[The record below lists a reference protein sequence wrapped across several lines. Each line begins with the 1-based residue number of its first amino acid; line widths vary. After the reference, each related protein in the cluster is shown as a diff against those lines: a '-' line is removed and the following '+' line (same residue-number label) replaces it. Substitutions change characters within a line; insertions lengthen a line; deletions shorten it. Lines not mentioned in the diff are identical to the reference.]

1 MNLKINDSQISDPIM
16 VTDGYMI
23 KNGDSMQ
30 LNDVTKLSSAHA
42 THGKQVA
49 LGTDTSVVTFVRNF
63 EETYPGIKNISSDIL
78 CDAVLKDISLLP
90 ASQELKNVLTNA
102 YDAKFN
108 TNLNA
113 LYAHSA
119 VSFDM
124 LMINTIL
131 YEYYQKMFYVY
142 IMMEYIATHAA
153 ELTHVQFIDKYIEW
167 IRPRKD
173 PNAAYFIEGPKENSD
188 FKVDNIVERYR
199 AIISPDISAESTT
212 SYLQL
217 AAQQQMSTTQQETL
231 HFMQTN
237 PNVYTKTPNEQSKY
251 LLSIDSA
258 DKVLVSIDQTNNN
271 LVFDCSNLTV
281 GDLAEGGNTAR
292 LHEIKLDM
300 SPRPEVAKDAI
311 RSIRELFNHYGRIKI
326 INLTFTKN
334 TFITSLTAFQK
345 VFVVFEGVSC
355 DERAMYNT
363 AMAPF
368 LKIGGYFKENAKGD
382 YEFVS
387 DADAITYKPARVN
400 IDNFKIYVTTNP
412 TGKNKINPNQ
422 YTMKV
427 NTLNIY
433 QHPYRTNL
441 KSNETPTVR
450 IDNYTYYDSTT
461 DDHRKNVETMYHLN
475 EVNALKMEASNV
487 IASNTFTVPAANA
500 WSTKPLKQLIIHFNS
515 MLSYI
520 ATIFEQVQNTPFT
533 NYIKNSINNYITALS
548 TRCNNILTHTDNV
561 TTTEL
566 NALATL
572 LQQYDTLAAKQL
584 LNTIIQGFSTVYDFT
599 HITLSPL
606 ANASGIVPSIQA
618 HISPTYQSALFTTTQ
633 QYIDDLADLTDKDA
647 KAVYNDCIQII
658 RNIPLSGVQIVQFTS
673 HLQCIFSLYTL
684 TARLFYFDVDR
695 ATLNTH
701 VSQRIVEINTQNAT
715 IEGKFFRMIDGKPVF
730 VDPQTNTLYTTPDS
744 EYLEFSEEQNDLML
758 YNLFKYSR
766 GTVEVIPN
774 SSYRYSAF
782 ESTIERIP
790 YTLLDCSKIFGS
802 LRFNNSYQLDSYTI
816 QPNFKD
822 TNSEIHWEQLEQLYQ
837 NDIFIY
843 YKVITESPSDTTT
856 EYRAVN
862 VKNNALTDSIPE
874 NKIVAV
880 YDVEYETWIDT
891 LGTENRYV
899 PQNMQQLTIAALF
912 NYNLELPAPIVN
924 EPFIVHT
931 TVNAENAV
939 QTVQTAVLNAL
950 TTKKFYNKYYDMT
963 KNLVYDTDY
972 INITTEIVD
981 TTEMDYALTPNTSFI
996 MSFDANHTV
1005 NGIFS
1010 TDLLQYYEHLNVT
1023 SLFNNYI
1030 GDPSEIYFRGFIK
1043 RHSTNSNIYYL
1054 TGTITE
1060 RQHNTTYIVSLTGFP
1075 GTISQ
1080 NANKLEFTS
1089 QTQAENIKF
1098 LETDVHPQAAVTYKD
1113 YFSNELVISGAT
1125 ITSSL
1130 AETLDELHG
1139 KTMKVQDSNSNTVTV
1154 TYTVKRYATCVEIT
1168 IDTGIKTALALDFD
1182 HAYTYVDIGGNGD
1195 ICISTSSSSS
1205 TFAANP
1211 LVVLNDLGMFCD
1223 ERNMYQR
1230 DIFSENINENMS
1242 NTFRAFKINGY
1253 GIISKY
1259 WNNDIYD
1266 YSILHA
1272 QLPFKPVLSPV
1283 PSRVSIEYTN
1293 DKNIDVYTYAEKSK
1307 AITKLSGIY
1316 TVTPTDILSSA
1327 DAATIR
1333 SLYVYKHEQKA
1344 YSYEPDPNNYI
1355 FGTSPISLKLLDS
1368 TDQEAL
1374 DINIIFNN
1382 AMTTITGVELFGIN
1396 RFYNRYETSDVYY
1409 TKSLPLCAYNNV
1421 VISGVPFYIESNYY
1435 KFKAIIE
1442 FTANAA
1448 SGNVEFSNISVTETI
1463 DELIYYE
1470 ATAEGTKQ
1478 CILPHICNN
1487 NIPGDIITA
1496 TNEIMNL
1503 QMTPEQYRYHPCYAY
1518 IENSFA
1524 EAKYV
1529 NTNEDLITML
1539 NVYNQNTQVMNANIK
1554 SESTLSDSDTYKVGN
1569 MLSCSNVHVVESL
1582 DDNMLMISDFDKRD
1596 VLNDIA
1602 IQKDQ
1607 IYVIPRTTRMTLSLE
1622 FS

>member
-1 MNLKINDSQISDPIM
+1 MNLKTNDSQIIDPIM

-30 LNDVTKLSSAHA
+30 LNDVTKLSSARA
-42 THGKQVA
+42 THGKQIA
-49 LGTDTSVVTFVRNF
+49 LGTNTSVVTFVRNF
-63 EETYPGIKNISSDIL
+63 EETYPGIKNIQSDIL
-78 CDAVLKDISLLP
+78 YDAVLKDISLLP
-90 ASQELKNVLTNA
+90 TSQELRNLLANA

-113 LYAHSA
+113 LYTHSA

-124 LMINTIL
+124 LMTNTIL

-142 IMMEYIATHAA
+142 IMMEYITTHAA

-217 AAQQQMSTTQQETL
+217 ATQQQMSTVQQETL

-271 LVFDCSNLTV
+271 LIFDCSNLTV

-300 SPRPEVAKDAI
+300 APRPEVAKDAI

-400 IDNFKIYVTTNP
+400 IDSFKIYVTTSP
-412 TGKNKINPNQ
+412 TSKNKISPNQ
-422 YTMKV
+422 YTLKV
-427 NTLNIY
+427 NTLDIY

-441 KSNETPTVR
+441 KPNETPTVR
-450 IDNYTYYDSTT
+450 LDNYTYYDSTT
-461 DDHRKNVETMYHLN
+461 DEARKNVETAYYLN
-475 EVNALKMEASNV
+475 EVDALKAEASNV
-487 IASNTFTVPAANA
+487 IASNAFTVPAANA
-500 WSTKPLKQLIIHFNS
+500 WSTKPLKQLVTHFNS
-515 MLSYI
+515 MLGYL

-533 NYIKNSINNYITALS
+533 NYVKNSINNYISALS
-548 TRCNNILTHTDNV
+548 TRCSNILAHTNTV
-561 TTTEL
+561 TTNEL
-566 NALATL
+566 NELTTL

-606 ANASGIVPSIQA
+606 ANTSSIVPLVQA
-618 HISPTYQSALFTTTQ
+618 NVSSTYQPALQ
-633 QYIDDLADLTDKDA
+633 QYIDDLADITDKDA
-647 KAVYNDCIQII
+647 EAVYNDCAQII

-701 VSQRIVEINTQNAT
+701 ISQRIVEINTQNAT
-715 IEGKFFRMIDGKPVF
+715 IEGKFFRMINGKPVF
-730 VDPQTNTLYTTPDS
+730 TDPHTNVEYTTPDP
-744 EYLEFSEEQNDLML
+744 EYLEFSEEQNDLLL

-766 GTVEVIPN
+766 GNVEVIPN

-816 QPNFKD
+816 LPNFKD
-822 TNSEIHWEQLEQLYQ
+822 MNAANNEIHWDQLEQLYQ

-843 YKVITESPSDTTT
+843 YKVVTESPSGTTT

-880 YDVEYETWIDT
+880 YDVEHEIWIDT
-891 LGTENRYV
+891 LETENRYV

-912 NYNLELPAPIVN
+912 NTIAN

-931 TVNAENAV
+931 TVNGEDAV
-939 QTVQTAVLNAL
+939 QTVQTAMLNAL

-963 KNLVYDTDY
+963 KNLVYNTDY
-972 INITTEIVD
+972 INITTEIAD

-996 MSFDANHTV
+996 IPFDANRTV
-1005 NGIFS
+1005 NDIFT
-1010 TDLLQYYEHLNVT
+1010 TDLLQYYDHLNVT

-1030 GDPSEIYFRGFIK
+1030 GDPSDIYFRGFIK
-1043 RHSTNSNIYYL
+1043 RQSASSNIYYL

-1060 RQHNTTYIVSLTGFP
+1060 RQHNATYIVSLTGFP
-1075 GTISQ
+1075 GTVSQ

-1098 LETDVHPQAAVTYKD
+1098 LETDLHPQATVTYKD

-1139 KTMKVQDSNSNTVTV
+1139 KTMKVQDNNSNTVTV
-1154 TYTVKRYATCVEIT
+1154 TYTVKHYATCIEIT
-1168 IDTGIKTALALDFD
+1168 IDTGIKTALALNFD
-1182 HAYTYVDIGGNGD
+1182 HEYTYVDISGNGD
-1195 ICISTSSSSS
+1195 VCISTSSNGS
-1205 TFAANP
+1205 TFAAKP

-1223 ERNMYQR
+1223 ERNTYQQ
-1230 DIFSENINENMS
+1230 DIFSENINKDMS
-1242 NTFRAFKINGY
+1242 NAFRAFKINGY
-1253 GIISKY
+1253 GIINKY

-1272 QLPFKPVLSPV
+1272 QIPFKPVLSSV
-1283 PSRVSIEYTN
+1283 PPRVSIEYTN
-1293 DKNIDVYTYAEKSK
+1293 DKNTDVYTYAEKSK
-1307 AITKLSGIY
+1307 AITKLSGTY
-1316 TVTPTDILSSA
+1316 TITPTDILSSA
-1327 DAATIR
+1327 DAATIT
-1333 SLYVYKHEQKA
+1333 SLHVYKHEQKA
-1344 YSYEPDPNNYI
+1344 YSYEADPNNYI
-1355 FGTSPISLKLLDS
+1355 FGTSPVSLKLLDS
-1368 TDQEAL
+1368 NDREAL

-1382 AMTTITGVELFGIN
+1382 EMTTITGVELFGTN
-1396 RFYNRYETSDVYY
+1396 RFYNRYEASDVYY
-1409 TKSLPLCAYNNV
+1409 TKSLPLCTYNHV
-1421 VISGVPFYIESNYY
+1421 VISGVPFYIDSNYC

-1448 SGNVEFSNISVTETI
+1448 SGNVEFSNISVTETV

-1478 CILPHICNN
+1478 CILPHIHNN

-1496 TNEIMNL
+1496 TDEIMNL
-1503 QMTPEQYRYHPCYAY
+1503 QMTHEQYRYHPCYAY

-1554 SESTLSDSDTYKVGN
+1554 SENTLSDSDAYKVGN
-1569 MLSCSNVHVVESL
+1569 MLSCSSIHVVESL

-1596 VLNDIA
+1596 VLDDIA